1 MNNIRKIRKGAE
13 ISQAALRRAL
23 NWNQS
28 RLANYEAGR
37 RSPGLEEARKI
48 VSALNSLGAACG
60 LDDVFPPPAC
70 DKSAA

>member
-1 MNNIRKIRKGAE
+1 MNNIRKIREGAE
-13 ISQAALRRAL
+13 ISQANLRRAL

-28 RLANYEAGR
+28 RLANYEADR

-48 VSALNSLGAACG
+48 VSALNSLGASCD
-60 LDDVFPPPAC
+60 LDDVFPPVPC

>member
-1 MNNIRKIRKGAE
+1 MNNIRKIREGAE
-13 ISQAALRRAL
+13 ISQANLRRAL

-28 RLANYEAGR
+28 RLANYEAAR

-48 VSALNSLGAACG
+48 VSALNSLGAPCD
-60 LDDVFPPPAC
+60 LDDVFPPAPS

>member
-1 MNNIRKIRKGAE
+1 MNNVRKIRVGAG
-13 ISQAALRRAL
+13 ISQASLRREL

-37 RSPGLEEARKI
+37 RNPGLEEARRI
-48 VSALNSLGAACG
+48 VSALNALGAECG
-60 LDDVFPPPAC
+60 LDDVFPPPAT